1 MKKRSLII
9 IALAA
14 FILPILIRGG
24 WFYRGFYAGN
34 NNIKMPDYETF
45 TLSQPTIATPAEI
58 NYEPEMDKKVI
69 LFDQAHTNQYTL
81 AEVDSLRNQLI
92 ARGAEVA
99 ILEPKGYFSEML
111 NKADAFVVI
120 TPVHYFSYEE
130 IEQIEEFVHRGGRL
144 VVIADPTRSYSEYD
158 VEREDSVILVN
169 ELLQPYQLSF
179 RNDYAY
185 NLTHNEGNYR
195 NIFVYPNGKNDLTN
209 SVSELVFYG
218 SHTLEKNIEKVLAG
232 EEDTLSSL
240 DDSGGELPIAAMD
253 NSGNVLVIG
262 DMTFMSNPYYQV
274 ADNYQ
279 FVQNIADFLVNGE
292 RTRNLYDFP
301 SLFNQDI
308 AITLTS
314 EIELDKDII
323 SIVADIK
330 DQYGKDD
337 LSVTLSNKIASGIDR
352 IVLGIYPPDEDL
364 DEEIRDLGIV
374 FDLNTPTATP
384 SPTPTQ
390 TPTETPVETP
400 AAEGVSAPESEVEN
414 DEEYFEDA
422 YQNGAGNYYYVPGIG
437 DIPTKGFGFILLK
450 QDEKGNHLY
459 LLSDSQENA
468 ANLLQ
473 LLVEGSLEGC
483 LVTENIAVCE
493 QNEWR
498 DNDYDDYE
506 WDDDLNED
514 LMDEDY
520 PLEETIIPD
529 NSPTPTETS
538 TPAG

>member
-24 WFYRGFYAGN
+24 WFYRGIYSGN

-92 ARGAEVA
+92 AKGAEVA
-99 ILEPKGYFSEML
+99 ILEPKGYFSETL

-158 VEREDSVILVN
+158 VEREDSVILIN

-195 NIFVYPNGKNDLTN
+195 NIFVYPNGKNELTN

-218 SHTLEKNIEKVLAG
+218 SHTLEKNIDKVLAG
-232 EEDTLSSL
+232 EENTLSSL
-240 DDSGGELPIAAMD
+240 DDSGGELPIAALD
-253 NSGNVLVIG
+253 DSGNVLVIG

-308 AITLTS
+308 AIALTS

-330 DQYGKDD
+330 DQYNKDD

-364 DEEIRDLGIV
+364 DNEIHDLGIV
-374 FDLNTPTATP
+374 FDLNAPTATP
-384 SPTPTQ
+384 SPTPTL
-390 TPTETPVETP
+390 TPTETPAETP
-400 AAEGVSAPESEVEN
+400 AAEEGSIPEQEDEN
-414 DEEYFEDA
+414 DERYFDDD
-422 YQNGAGNYYYVPGIG
+422 YQNESGKLLLRTGN
-437 DIPTKGFGFILLK
+437 
-450 QDEKGNHLY
+450 
-459 LLSDSQENA
+459 
-468 ANLLQ
+468 
-473 LLVEGSLEGC
+473 
-483 LVTENIAVCE
+483 
-493 QNEWR
+493 W
-498 DNDYDDYE
+498 
-506 WDDDLNED
+506 
-514 LMDEDY
+514 
-520 PLEETIIPD
+520 
-529 NSPTPTETS
+529 
-538 TPAG
+538 